1 MPTSA
6 KPKPED
12 LKLAAQRAKE
22 WKGFRRNFLYS
33 QKHLAHALRCSRRT
47 VCAVESGHE
56 VMAPSFVVL
65 RRFRDL
71 KRRQEQLNGPPP
83 DLSNIDN
90 LFEQQRRA

>member
-1 MPTSA
+1 MPIA
-6 KPKPED
+6 KKPSREQ
-12 LKLAAQRAKE
+12 LQQARIRAKE
-22 WKGFRRNFLYS
+22 WRQFRRDYLFS
-33 QKHLAHALRCSRRT
+33 QKHLAAALRCSRRT
-47 VCAVESGHE
+47 ICAVEGVE